1 MGNTITKD
9 NDTLNWN
16 NLKTDNFSDSLNNK
30 YLSNDSKL
38 LLSKLDINLSNIPNN
53 ETDSIDDIFSKYQ
66 SQSQLIS
73 NEFNTTTSLDNKN
86 SLELSETSPFISS
99 EMYNYLVKK
108 NELNGNNNQKGGAL
122 NDDVLNDDSST
133 SETSE
138 SFESESELD
147 SDYKSD
153 KPKTKKPESKKPNS
167 KKPESKKPESKKP
180 ESKKPESKKPESK
193 KPESKKSKSKKPEP
207 DSDYLSNSEEDEP
220 KPKSDEPD
228 SDEPDSDEPES
239 DEREYNSKYNSN
251 SSELSKDSVSNNDNL
266 SYVSSPGNSL
276 NSTDSNSE
284 KLSGGSISN
293 NNDYIPP
300 SSINTSDIN
309 MISEAS

>member
-1 MGNTITKD
+1 MGNTITKN

-38 LLSKLDINLSNIPNN
+38 LLSKLDINLSNILNN
-53 ETDSIDDIFSKYQ
+53 ETDSIDNIFSKYQ
-66 SQSQLIS
+66 SQSQTVL
-73 NEFNTTTSLDNKN
+73 NEINTTTSLDNKN
-86 SLELSETSPFISS
+86 SHELSETSPFISS

-108 NELNGNNNQKGGAL
+108 NQLDGNNNQKGGAL
-122 NDDVLNDDSST
+122 NDNVLTDDSST

-138 SFESESELD
+138 SSESSE
-147 SDYKSD
+147 SDSD
-153 KPKTKKPESKKPNS
+153 KPKKPKPKKPKP
-167 KKPESKKPESKKP
+167 
-180 ESKKPESKKPESK
+180 
-193 KPESKKSKSKKPEP
+193 KKPEP

-220 KPKSDEPD
+220 ESEEPESEEPESKKPESKKSKSKKSKSKKPKSKEYN
-228 SDEPDSDEPES
+228 SK
-239 DEREYNSKYNSN
+239 YNSKYNSN
-251 SSELSKDSVSNNDNL
+251 SEELSKDSVSNNDNL

-284 KLSGGSISN
+284 NLSGGSISN
-293 NNDYIPP
+293 NNEYVPP

>member
-9 NDTLNWN
+9 NDTINWN

-108 NELNGNNNQKGGAL
+108 NQLSDNNNNQKGGAL
-122 NDDVLNDDSST
+122 NDDILNDDSST

-138 SFESESELD
+138 SDSD

-153 KPKTKKPESKKPNS
+153 KPKTKKDKS

-193 KPESKKSKSKKPEP
+193 KPEP
-207 DSDYLSNSEEDEP
+207 DSDYLSNSEKDEP

-228 SDEPDSDEPES
+228 SDEPDSNEPES

>member
-16 NLKTDNFSDSLNNK
+16 NLKTNNFSDSLNNK

-38 LLSKLDINLSNIPNN
+38 LLSKLDINLSNILNT
-53 ETDSIDDIFSKYQ
+53 ETDSIDNIFSKYQ
-66 SQSQLIS
+66 SQSQSIS

-138 SFESESELD
+138 SD

-153 KPKTKKPESKKPNS
+153 KP
-167 KKPESKKPESKKP
+167 
-180 ESKKPESKKPESK
+180 KKPESKKPESK
-193 KPESKKSKSKKPEP
+193 KPESKKSKSKKPDS

-228 SDEPDSDEPES
+228 SDEPES
-239 DEREYNSKYNSN
+239 DEREYNSKYNSKYNSN

-266 SYVSSPGNSL
+266 SYISSPGNSL

>member
-38 LLSKLDINLSNIPNN
+38 LLSKLDINLSNITNN

-73 NEFNTTTSLDNKN
+73 NEINTTTSLDNKN

-108 NELNGNNNQKGGAL
+108 NELSGNNNQKGGAL

-153 KPKTKKPESKKPNS
+153 KPKTKKDKS

-220 KPKSDEPD
+220 DSDEPD
-228 SDEPDSDEPES
+228 SDEPDSNEPKS

>member
-9 NDTLNWN
+9 NDTINWN
-16 NLKTDNFSDSLNNK
+16 KLKTDNFSDSLNNK

-108 NELNGNNNQKGGAL
+108 NELSGNNNQKGGAL

-153 KPKTKKPESKKPNS
+153 KPKTKKDKS

-180 ESKKPESKKPESK
+180 ESKKPESKKY
-193 KPESKKSKSKKPEP
+193 KSKKPEP
-207 DSDYLSNSEEDEP
+207 DSDYLSNSEED

-228 SDEPDSDEPES
+228 SDEPDSNEPES

>member
-9 NDTLNWN
+9 NDTINWN

-66 SQSQLIS
+66 SQSQSQLIS

-86 SLELSETSPFISS
+86 SVELSETSPFISS

-108 NELNGNNNQKGGAL
+108 NQLSDNNNQKGGAL
-122 NDDVLNDDSST
+122 NDDILNDDSST

-138 SFESESELD
+138 SDSD

-153 KPKTKKPESKKPNS
+153 KPKTKKDK
-167 KKPESKKPESKKP
+167 SKKP

-220 KPKSDEPD
+220 KPKSDKHD
-228 SDEPDSDEPES
+228 SDEPDSNEPES
-239 DEREYNSKYNSN
+239 DEREYNSKYNSKYNSN

>member
-9 NDTLNWN
+9 NDTINWN

-53 ETDSIDDIFSKYQ
+53 ETDSIDNIFSKYQ

-73 NEFNTTTSLDNKN
+73 NDFNTTTSLDNKN
-86 SLELSETSPFISS
+86 SEQLSETSPFISS

-108 NELNGNNNQKGGAL
+108 NQLGSNNKQIGGNNKQRGGAL
-122 NDDVLNDDSST
+122 NNNNDNDSST

-138 SFESESELD
+138 SDSDSESN
-147 SDYKSD
+147 
-153 KPKTKKPESKKPNS
+153 KPKS

-193 KPESKKSKSKKPEP
+193 KTESKKPESKKPESKKP
-207 DSDYLSNSEEDEP
+207 DSDFE
-220 KPKSDEPD
+220 SD
-228 SDEPDSDEPES
+228 PES
-239 DEREYNSKYNSN
+239 DPDSNPEEPEPKYNSKYSISN
-251 SSELSKDSVSNNDNL
+251 SEELSKDSISNNENL
-266 SYVSSPGNSL
+266 SYISSPGNSL
-276 NSTDSNSE
+276 DSANSDSE

-293 NNDYIPP
+293 NNDYVPP

-309 MISEAS
+309 MVSEAS

>member
-9 NDTLNWN
+9 NNTLNWN

-66 SQSQLIS
+66 SQSQSQLIS

-108 NELNGNNNQKGGAL
+108 NELSGNNNQKGGAL

-138 SFESESELD
+138 SDSD

-153 KPKTKKPESKKPNS
+153 KPKTKKDK
-167 KKPESKKPESKKP
+167 SKKPESKKP

-220 KPKSDEPD
+220 D
-228 SDEPDSDEPES
+228 SDEPDSNEPDSNEPES
-239 DEREYNSKYNSN
+239 DERKYNSKYNSN

>member
-9 NDTLNWN
+9 NDTINWN
-16 NLKTDNFSDSLNNK
+16 KLKTDNFSDSLNNK

-66 SQSQLIS
+66 SQSQSQLIS

-108 NELNGNNNQKGGAL
+108 NQLSDNNNQKGGAL
-122 NDDVLNDDSST
+122 NDDILNDDSST

-138 SFESESELD
+138 SDSD

-153 KPKTKKPESKKPNS
+153 KPKTKKDK
-167 KKPESKKPESKKP
+167 SKKP

-220 KPKSDEPD
+220 KPKSDKHD
-228 SDEPDSDEPES
+228 SDEPDSNEPES
-239 DEREYNSKYNSN
+239 DEREYNSKYNSKYNSN

>member
-16 NLKTDNFSDSLNNK
+16 NLKTNNFSDSLNNK

-38 LLSKLDINLSNIPNN
+38 LLSKLDINLSNILNT
-53 ETDSIDDIFSKYQ
+53 ETDSIDNIFSKYQ
-66 SQSQLIS
+66 SQSQSIS

-138 SFESESELD
+138 SD

-153 KPKTKKPESKKPNS
+153 KP
-167 KKPESKKPESKKP
+167 KKP

-193 KPESKKSKSKKPEP
+193 KPESKKSKSKKPESKKSKSKKP
-207 DSDYLSNSEEDEP
+207 DSDSDYLSNSEEDEP

-239 DEREYNSKYNSN
+239 DEREYNSKYNSKYNSN

-266 SYVSSPGNSL
+266 SYISSPGNSL

>member
-1 MGNTITKD
+1 MGNTITKN

-38 LLSKLDINLSNIPNN
+38 LLSKLDINLSNILNN
-53 ETDSIDDIFSKYQ
+53 ETDSIDNIFSKYQ
-66 SQSQLIS
+66 SQSQPVL
-73 NEFNTTTSLDNKN
+73 NEINTTTSLDNKN
-86 SLELSETSPFISS
+86 SHELSETSPFISS

-108 NELNGNNNQKGGAL
+108 NQLDGNNNQKGGAL
-122 NDDVLNDDSST
+122 NDNVLTDDSST

-138 SFESESELD
+138 SSKSESESE
-147 SDYKSD
+147 SDSD
-153 KPKTKKPESKKPNS
+153 KPKKPES
-167 KKPESKKPESKKP
+167 KKPESKKPESKKPEPDSDYLSEEDEPESEEP

-193 KPESKKSKSKKPEP
+193 KPESKKSKSKKSKSKKSKE
-207 DSDYLSNSEEDEP
+207 YNS
-220 KPKSDEPD
+220 K
-228 SDEPDSDEPES
+228 
-239 DEREYNSKYNSN
+239 YNSKYNSN
-251 SSELSKDSVSNNDNL
+251 SEELSKDSVSNNDNL

-284 KLSGGSISN
+284 NLSGGSISN
-293 NNDYIPP
+293 NNEYVPP
-300 SSINTSDIN
+300 SSVNTSDIN

>member
-1 MGNTITKD
+1 MGNTITKN

-38 LLSKLDINLSNIPNN
+38 LLSKLDINLSNILNN
-53 ETDSIDDIFSKYQ
+53 ETDSIDNIFSKYQ
-66 SQSQLIS
+66 SQSQPVL
-73 NEFNTTTSLDNKN
+73 NEINTTTSLDNKN
-86 SLELSETSPFISS
+86 SHELSETSPFISS

-108 NELNGNNNQKGGAL
+108 NQLDGNNNQKGGAL
-122 NDDVLNDDSST
+122 NDNVLTDDSST

-138 SFESESELD
+138 SSESSE
-147 SDYKSD
+147 SDSD
-153 KPKTKKPESKKPNS
+153 KPKKPKPKKPKP
-167 KKPESKKPESKKP
+167 
-180 ESKKPESKKPESK
+180 
-193 KPESKKSKSKKPEP
+193 KKPEP

-220 KPKSDEPD
+220 ESEEPESEEPESKKPESKKSKSKKSKSKKPKSKEYN
-228 SDEPDSDEPES
+228 SK
-239 DEREYNSKYNSN
+239 YNSKYNSN
-251 SSELSKDSVSNNDNL
+251 SEELSKDSVSNNDNL

-284 KLSGGSISN
+284 NLSGGSISN
-293 NNDYIPP
+293 NNEYVPP

>member
-9 NDTLNWN
+9 NDTINWN

-53 ETDSIDDIFSKYQ
+53 ETDSIDNIFSKYQ

-108 NELNGNNNQKGGAL
+108 NQLSDNNNQKGGAL
-122 NDDVLNDDSST
+122 NDDILNDDSST

-138 SFESESELD
+138 SDSD

-153 KPKTKKPESKKPNS
+153 KPKTKKNKSKKPESKKL
-167 KKPESKKPESKKP
+167 ESKKPESKKP
-180 ESKKPESKKPESK
+180 ESKKPESKKTESK
-193 KPESKKSKSKKPEP
+193 KTESKKPEP

-220 KPKSDEPD
+220 ESDESKPDEPD
-228 SDEPDSDEPES
+228 EPDEP
-239 DEREYNSKYNSN
+239 EYNSKYNSN
-251 SSELSKDSVSNNDNL
+251 SEDSVSNNDNL
-266 SYVSSPGNSL
+266 SYISSPGNSL